1 MFFIGGLFLKKIIV
15 SVSVVAKHPSKNVLI
30 HDNQVI
36 SRHSLTLN
44 FEEKIFKEKAVTSLR
59 DLAQIHK
66 LFFTFVKDER
76 FSECLSSFVSRE
88 QRFHLP
94 DQNIR
99 YITSDNDALY
109 TSAHIITPSGRN
121 FWSKEPLFSKSGSL
135 DSEKNILNLLK

>member
-59 DLAQIHK
+59 DLL

-76 FSECLSSFVSRE
+76 FSECLSSCVSRE
-88 QRFHLP
+88 QCFHLP